1 MGVPM
6 GAEACRSG
14 RIVVDDIYTWGAKIM
29 DYSYVVIGHRAPI
42 GLDEVMSPAELSCY
56 LPECA
61 KERASL
67 GLRETLPIEASSLG
81 SDHIEEDAPARL
93 IA

>member
-1 MGVPM
+1 M

-14 RIVVDDIYTWGAKIM
+14 RIVVDDIYAWGTKIM
-29 DYSYVVIGHRAPI
+29 DYGYVVIGHRAPI
-42 GLDEVMSPAELSCY
+42 GLDEVMSPAEFSCD
-56 LPECA
+56 LPKRA
-61 KERASL
+61 KERASI

-81 SDHIEEDAPARL
+81 SDHIEEDPPTRL